1 MGGEDVFV
9 MLRWLRDALFPRPEG
24 PEQGRSS
31 AGEDQT
37 PQSKVTTFA
46 DLPQRSGPIEL
57 VSPACPYC
65 GVIQDPPPK
74 RRKKCRDCGETIH
87 TRTDRIERKR
97 YLATAAQYAE
107 SERARRDQEWK
118 DLGQTIQKAML
129 EDDWGSLQG
138 AYQQQ
143 ASILFSEGRPHRDIS
158 IEAKRAELMRLGEL
172 SIPSVKVVVVHD
184 ERVCDYCASLDV
196 KVYSV
201 EDALE
206 QMPIPGPHCTD
217 GGDENSHGG
226 RCHCVYI
233 AVIPGV
239 NDG

>member
-1 MGGEDVFV
+1 
-9 MLRWLRDALFPRPEG
+9 MLRWLRDALFPRPED

-37 PQSKVTTFA
+37 PQSKVTAFA
-46 DLPQRSGPIEL
+46 DLPPQRSGPIGL

-65 GVIQDPPPK
+65 GVIQGPPPK
-74 RRKKCRDCGETIH
+74 RRKKCRDCGETIFI
-87 TRTDRIERKR
+87 RTDRMERKR
-97 YLATAAQYAE
+97 YLVTAAQSAE
-107 SERARRDQEWK
+107 LEKVRRDQEWK
-118 DLGQTIQKAML
+118 DLSQTIQEAMQ
-129 EDDWGSLQG
+129 EGNSGSLQG

-143 ASILFSEGRPHRDIS
+143 ARILFNEGRPHRHIS
-158 IEAKRAELMRLGEL
+158 IEARRAELIRFGESGIRSAKVL
-172 SIPSVKVVVVHD
+172 SVQD
-184 ERVCDYCASLDV
+184 ERACEYCASLDG

-217 GGDENSHGG
+217 GGDENPHGG
-226 RCHCVYI
+226 RCRCVYI
-233 AVIPGV
+233 AVIPEV

>member
-1 MGGEDVFV
+1 

-37 PQSKVTTFA
+37 PQSKVTAFA
-46 DLPQRSGPIEL
+46 DLPPQRSGPIEL

-65 GVIQDPPPK
+65 GAVQDPPPQ
-74 RRKKCRDCGETIH
+74 RRKKCRDCGEVIH
-87 TRTDRIERKR
+87 TRTDHVERKR

-118 DLGQTIQKAML
+118 DLSQTIQKAML
-129 EDDWGSLQG
+129 EGDWGSLQG

-143 ASILFSEGRPHRDIS
+143 ARILFNEGRPHRHIS
-158 IEAKRAELMRLGEL
+158 IEARRAALIRFGE
-172 SIPSVKVVVVHD
+172 SGVHSAKVQSAQD
-184 ERVCDYCASLDV
+184 ERVCDYCASLDG
-196 KVYSV
+196 KFYSV

-217 GGDENSHGG
+217 GGDENPHGG
-226 RCHCVYI
+226 RCRCVYI
-233 AVIPGV
+233 PVIPEA
-239 NDG
+239 NDD